1 MNIVKEKEKQDK
13 SSTSF
18 KDTLANLRKEC
29 LQSKS
34 KIGGFL
40 ASLITRPA
48 KPPKIEPPPM
58 FAATETNV
66 ADDAI
71 EVEHDSTA
79 PGSIKE
85 SGNKR
90 DHEEQTP
97 AQNKLRTE

>member
-1 MNIVKEKEKQDK
+1 
-13 SSTSF
+13 
-18 KDTLANLRKEC
+18 
-29 LQSKS
+29 
-34 KIGGFL
+34 
-40 ASLITRPA
+40 
-48 KPPKIEPPPM
+48 M

-71 EVEHDSTA
+71 EVEYDSTA
-79 PGSIKE
+79 PGSSKE